1 MKLSINKLKESTV
14 FLNNLFEN
22 ITSAIFLVDKNV
34 RIQEFNDTFK
44 VLFSKPDSE
53 ILNGLCGNVIGCI
66 YTVEENEECGNTS
79 NCGTCC
85 VRTAITRAFQDKE
98 NTLKQVMNRNFYIK
112 GNSIE
117 KHLQFTTKYMTYNDE
132 DMVLVILDDVTE
144 IENSKLEL
152 ERNNEII
159 KKYNDKIKKELS
171 IARNVQQSL
180 IPYKTPIYNGV
191 KLTAVYNPLYEV
203 GGDLY
208 DFINIDDDNV
218 GIFIS
223 DISGHGIAAAMI
235 TTMVKAIIDS
245 SKELLYTPDKLMKN
259 INNKILNVAE
269 NMYLTA
275 FYGVYNNKS
284 KEFTYIRCSHP
295 YPLLISDNKVVEI
308 KESEGMMLGVFD
320 KLEFKSHKIKLKEGD
335 KILFYTDG
343 LMETKNNLG
352 CEFNNR
358 VFEIINSRLDKN
370 INEIID
376 NINEELILFK
386 EDQEYEDDICILGM
400 QI

>member
-1 MKLSINKLKESTV
+1 MNLSINKLKESND
-14 FLNNLFEN
+14 FLNSLFEN

-34 RIQEFNDTFK
+34 RIQEFNNSFK
-44 VLFSKPDSE
+44 VLFNKRDTD

-66 YTVEENEECGNTS
+66 YAFEEGEDCGNTS
-79 NCGTCC
+79 NCGKCC
-85 VRTAITRAFQDKE
+85 VRSSIIKAFEEKE
-98 NTLKQVMNRNFYIK
+98 NTLKKVMNRKFYIK
-112 GNSIE
+112 DTSIQ
-117 KHLQFTTKYMTYNDE
+117 KHLQFTIKHMTYNDE
-132 DMVLVILDDVTE
+132 DMVLVILDDVTD

-152 ERNNEII
+152 QRNNKII
-159 KKYNDKIKKELS
+159 QNYNDKIKKELS

-180 IPYKTPIYNGV
+180 IPDKTPIYNGV
-191 KLTAVYNPLYEV
+191 RLTAVYKPLYEV

-208 DFINIDDDNV
+208 DFINIDEDNV

-235 TTMVKAIIDS
+235 TTMVKAILET
-245 SKELLYTPDKLMKN
+245 SKDLLYTPDKLMEN
-259 INNKILNVAE
+259 INSKILNVAE

-275 FYGVYNNKS
+275 FYGIYNNKT

-295 YPLLISDNKVVEI
+295 YPLLIRDNKCIEI

-320 KLEFKSHKIKLKEGD
+320 GLKFKSHKIKLKEGD

-343 LMETKNNLG
+343 LVEAKNNSG
-352 CEFNNR
+352 CEFNDKAY
-358 VFEIINSRLDKN
+358 EIVNSRLDKN

-376 NINEELILFK
+376 DVNEELILFK
-386 EDQEYEDDICILGM
+386 ENQEYEDDICMLGM